1 MINVDKIKDAYNS
14 NTLYWSVLKKNED
27 NAILSVTEP
36 FTDEGSISVIVDVS
50 KLNDYDYIFSC
61 IKEVLKDI
69 LIYIIFNCQSLVIY

>member
-1 MINVDKIKDAYNS
+1 MINIDKIKDAYNS

-36 FTDEGSISVIVDVS
+36 FTDEGSISVIVDAS
-50 KLNDYDYIFSC
+50 KLDDYDYIFSC

-69 LIYIIFNCQSLVIY
+69 PYLHYI